1 MIRRVFLVFLLFG
14 LVACGDDGISP
25 EPTIIGTWEFVS
37 ITSDSGGVTAVPH
50 TLTFTATTVT
60 LVFTAGDC
68 TEIANYTLDDDGT
81 LMATATAVNGSD
93 CFDMV
98 GDVITDVTATVSADT
113 LTFVSE
119 FFGSTVTVVFKR
131 VN

>member
-1 MIRRVFLVFLLFG
+1 MARRVFLAFLVFG
-14 LVACGDDGISP
+14 IVGCGDDGVSP
-25 EPTIIGTWEFVS
+25 EVTIIGTWEFVS
-37 ITSDSGGVTAVPH
+37 ITGGNATAEPH

-60 LVFTAGDC
+60 LVFSAGDC

-81 LMATATAVNGSD
+81 LTATATAVNGSD

>member
-1 MIRRVFLVFLLFG
+1 MIPRVFLAFLVFA
-14 LVACGDDGISP
+14 LVACGDDGVAP
-25 EPTIIGTWEFVS
+25 EVTIIGTWEFVS
-37 ITSDSGGVTAVPH
+37 VNGGNATAEPH

-60 LVFTAGDC
+60 LVSTAGDC
-68 TEIANYTLDDDGT
+68 TAIANYTLDDDGT
-81 LMATATAVNGSD
+81 LTATATAVNGSD